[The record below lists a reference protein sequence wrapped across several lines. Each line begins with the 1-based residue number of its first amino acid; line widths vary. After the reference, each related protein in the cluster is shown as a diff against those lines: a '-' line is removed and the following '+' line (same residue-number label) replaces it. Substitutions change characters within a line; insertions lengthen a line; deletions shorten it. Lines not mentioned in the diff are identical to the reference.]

1 MCVAVLVQDDDGEA
15 CDEEETLDDDSHAT
29 GQRSTATHATRSGT
43 AHTPRKARYVFL
55 QRGRGRRRGGSS
67 RVEVKGRLQSG
78 GFNVVLTSHVYVLCV
93 VCAARWAC

>member
-43 AHTPRKARYVFL
+43 AHTPRKAR
-55 QRGRGRRRGGSS
+55 
-67 RVEVKGRLQSG
+67 
-78 GFNVVLTSHVYVLCV
+78 
-93 VCAARWAC
+93 